1 MMLRFY
7 RIANRALSPAVL
19 RIPCFCGHAPKA
31 GAHLRLRSR
40 CSPKSR
46 GLGETGIATLSAGHQ
61 FRLTPGHTPPMS
73 TMMRLVIEFPN
84 RQAQSASPQD
94 TPAPHKRAENRGDLG
109 GIASKPHEGVRLS
122 WGGSANRKQAKGDI
136 PWYAS
141 SRTQRH
147 PSPLTS
153 GTTSASR

>member
-1 MMLRFY
+1 MMLLFY

-19 RIPCFCGHAPKA
+19 LIPCFCEHAPKA
-31 GAHLRLRSR
+31 GTCLRLRSR
-40 CSPKSR
+40 CSPKSHDLR
-46 GLGETGIATLSAGHQ
+46 ETGIATLSVRHQ
-61 FRLTPGHTPPMS
+61 LWLTPGHTPPMS

-84 RQAQSASPQD
+84 RQTQSASPQD

-109 GIASKPHEGVRLS
+109 GIASKPREGMRFS
-122 WGGSANRKQAKGDI
+122 WGGPAIRTQAKGGI

-147 PSPLTS
+147 PSPLT
-153 GTTSASR
+153 